1 MMHRRYVARFNW
13 AVPWTG
19 VESKKQANISPYAR
33 ITFHQIYL
41 AQELPY
47 MRITLRNIYRDPKI
61 VRM

>member
-1 MMHRRYVARFNW
+1 MMHRRYVARLNW

-19 VESKKQANISPYAR
+19 VEAKKQANISPYAR

-47 MRITLRNIYRDPKI
+47 MGITLRNIYRDPKI